1 MFSALKFFSHLG
13 DLFEPELGSGGGNPT
28 DGELR
33 EDGSFELREDGGF
46 ELRDG

>member
-1 MFSALKFFSHLG
+1 MLSAFQRFSHLG
-13 DLFEPELGSGGGNPT
+13 DIFDVWENGSSPT

-33 EDGSFELREDGGF
+33 EDLSFELREDGGF